1 MTRHNFASGILLA
14 LSPYVKLA
22 SHRLRGKS
30 LTNEA
35 NTSLCHLSRIK
46 SVSDIRNIGF
56 QFAGIMVSC
65 IKNIQRKCMN
75 KKIVE
80 LRNKLGLS
88 RASFARA
95 LDISPSQMARIEA
108 GKVVLSDE
116 FLKKICST
124 FHVNPAFFTGEMDID
139 EAVKVV
145 SLEEEMKQVGKR
157 LKQARSE
164 KGLTLKELSDLVGL
178 SDSQLC
184 LIENGTNKLAEKR
197 AANIGEALEVGVEW
211 LLHGKER
218 NKAFPADRK
227 MMEWLKDHPEIR
239 EQIWKMMEN

>member
-1 MTRHNFASGILLA
+1 
-14 LSPYVKLA
+14 
-22 SHRLRGKS
+22 
-30 LTNEA
+30 
-35 NTSLCHLSRIK
+35 
-46 SVSDIRNIGF
+46 
-56 QFAGIMVSC
+56 
-65 IKNIQRKCMN
+65 MN

-116 FLKKICST
+116 FLQKICST
-124 FHVNPAFFTGEMDID
+124 FHVNPAYFEGTVEVD

-157 LKQARSE
+157 LKQARLE
-164 KGLTLKELSDLVGL
+164 KGLTLKELSKMIDL

-184 LIENGTNKLAEKR
+184 LIENGTNKLSEKR
-197 AANIGEALEVGVEW
+197 AVNLGEALEVGVEW

-227 MMEWLKDHPEIR
+227 MMEWLKDHPEVR